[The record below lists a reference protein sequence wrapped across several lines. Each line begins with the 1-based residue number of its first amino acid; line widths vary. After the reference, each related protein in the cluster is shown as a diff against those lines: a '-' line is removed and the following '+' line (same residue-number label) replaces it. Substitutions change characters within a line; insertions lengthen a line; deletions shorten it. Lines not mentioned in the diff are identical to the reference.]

1 MIEFLDVSFDGNKT
15 VPFEFELSEDC
26 EILIRTLPSLAD
38 FAESFEKRY
47 IGNYF
52 SRNAIDEIRKNCYHT
67 IVELG
72 FKEDISSEYCIFEYS
87 SDGIVINPKLIRPD
101 SKIINRIEKSNFDK
115 KILFD
120 VRDSIRIGGIASV
133 TLDGN
138 TIISAAATNMPI
150 NKVESM
156 EITTETAVGY
166 RGMGLSASNV
176 SLLFLELQKR
186 EKSAVYK
193 CRSTNRASIA
203 VAEKVGLRRTRVVYR
218 YLGIK

>member
-72 FKEDISSEYCIFEYS
+72 FKEDISSGYCIFEYS
-87 SDGIVINPKLIRPD
+87 SDGIVINPKLIRPN
-101 SKIINRIEKSNFDK
+101 SKIINLIEKSNFDK

-138 TIISAAATNMPI
+138 TIISVAAANIMRDNGGQT
-150 NKVESM
+150 

-166 RGMGLSASNV
+166 RGRGLSASNV
-176 SLLFLELQKR
+176 ALLSLELQKR
-186 EKSAVYK
+186 GKNAVYK
-193 CRSTNRASIA
+193 CRNTNHASIA
-203 VAEKVGLRRTRVVYR
+203 VAEKVGLKRTKTTYR